1 MQHTDKKIRYEMT
14 NFLVCVLH
22 FRILKKEEILE
33 MLILMLIL
41 ILILVV
47 EIHQDNFLDA
57 KIIGILYLQVRIITV
72 VQLKMLFIL
81 EMISLY
87 TSVVWMIFI
96 ADMVIVKTIILLVLV
111 IVTGI
116 ITCIILL
123 PVIQDIQ
130 KNTSEDT
137 EIGTEIEA

>member
-1 MQHTDKKIRYEMT
+1 M
-14 NFLVCVLH
+14 LH
-22 FRILKKEEILE
+22 IRILKKEEILE
-33 MLILMLIL
+33 MSIL

-47 EIHQDNFLDA
+47 EILQDNFLEVE
-57 KIIGILYLQVRIITV
+57 IIGILHFQVRIITV

-87 TSVVWMIFI
+87 APVVWMIFI
-96 ADMVIVKTIILLVLV
+96 ADMVIVTTIILLVLV
-111 IVTGI
+111 IVTRI
-116 ITCIILL
+116 RTCIILL

-130 KNTSEDT
+130 KNTSADT

>member
-1 MQHTDKKIRYEMT
+1 M

-33 MLILMLIL
+33 MSMLIL
-41 ILILVV
+41 IFVV
-47 EIHQDNFLDA
+47 EILPNNFLEA
-57 KIIGILYLQVRIITV
+57 KTIGILHFQVRIITV

-81 EMISLY
+81 EMTSLY
-87 TSVVWMIFI
+87 APVVWMILI

-111 IVTGI
+111 IVIWI

>member
-1 MQHTDKKIRYEMT
+1 
-14 NFLVCVLH
+14 
-22 FRILKKEEILE
+22 
-33 MLILMLIL
+33 MLIL

-47 EIHQDNFLDA
+47 EIHQDNFLEVE
-57 KIIGILYLQVRIITV
+57 IIGILHFQVRIITV

-87 TSVVWMIFI
+87 APVVWMIFI
-96 ADMVIVKTIILLVLV
+96 ADMVIVTTIILLVLV
-111 IVTGI
+111 IVTRI
-116 ITCIILL
+116 RTCIILL

-130 KNTSEDT
+130 KNTSADT